1 MSNELHSSHTR
12 LKTYR
17 IEVDGKMDASWS
29 ETLGGVEIT
38 SRQEING
45 VLVTILTSGMI
56 DQAALRGLL
65 IRLWDLNLS
74 LRSIQP
80 VEPEKKITRKLRG

>member
-1 MSNELHSSHTR
+1 MPVELHSSHTR
-12 LKTYR
+12 LITYR
-17 IEVDGKMDASWS
+17 IEVDGKVDASWS
-29 ETLGGVEIT
+29 ESLGGVEIT
-38 SRQEING
+38 SREEKIG
-45 VLVTILTSGMI
+45 GLVTILTSGMI

-80 VEPEKKITRKLRG
+80 LEPEKRETRKL

>member
-1 MSNELHSSHTR
+1 
-12 LKTYR
+12 
-17 IEVDGKMDASWS
+17 
-29 ETLGGVEIT
+29 VEII
-38 SRQEING
+38 SHQEKNG

-74 LRSIQP
+74 LRSIQSL
-80 VEPEKKITRKLRG
+80 EIEKRKTRKLRG